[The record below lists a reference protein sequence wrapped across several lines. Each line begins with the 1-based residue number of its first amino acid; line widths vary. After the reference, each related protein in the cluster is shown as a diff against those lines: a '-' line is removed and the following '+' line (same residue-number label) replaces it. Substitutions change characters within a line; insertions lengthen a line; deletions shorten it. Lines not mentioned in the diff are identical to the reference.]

1 MNDEALEKNYQER
14 LEERV
19 ISYIA
24 EKQNIQLTDAM
35 DLYYKSKLAD
45 KIAQGQYG
53 IQYLDYKVLGQMIL
67 EVGGVTGA
75 EPPLEGV
82 ASNEV
87 RAQGETSPSYIIT
100 SESCAIDSVNGK
112 FLRDVEPGEIV
123 VITKDGLRSIK
134 YAEDK
139 KRTCI
144 FEYVYFARPD
154 SVIDG
159 ISVLHG
165 S

>member
-45 KIAQGQYG
+45 KIAQGVYE

-67 EVGGVTGA
+67 GN
-75 EPPLEGV
+75 
-82 ASNEV
+82 SDN
-87 RAQGETSPSYIIT
+87 
-100 SESCAIDSVNGK
+100 
-112 FLRDVEPGEIV
+112 
-123 VITKDGLRSIK
+123 
-134 YAEDK
+134 
-139 KRTCI
+139 
-144 FEYVYFARPD
+144 
-154 SVIDG
+154 
-159 ISVLHG
+159 
-165 S
+165 

>member
-14 LEERV
+14 LEERI

-67 EVGGVTGA
+67 ECFDA
-75 EPPLEGV
+75 
-82 ASNEV
+82 
-87 RAQGETSPSYIIT
+87 
-100 SESCAIDSVNGK
+100 
-112 FLRDVEPGEIV
+112 
-123 VITKDGLRSIK
+123 
-134 YAEDK
+134 
-139 KRTCI
+139 
-144 FEYVYFARPD
+144 
-154 SVIDG
+154 
-159 ISVLHG
+159 
-165 S
+165 

>member
-67 EVGGVTGA
+67 E
-75 EPPLEGV
+75 
-82 ASNEV
+82 N
-87 RAQGETSPSYIIT
+87 R
-100 SESCAIDSVNGK
+100 
-112 FLRDVEPGEIV
+112 
-123 VITKDGLRSIK
+123 
-134 YAEDK
+134 
-139 KRTCI
+139 
-144 FEYVYFARPD
+144 
-154 SVIDG
+154 
-159 ISVLHG
+159 
-165 S
+165 

>member
-67 EVGGVTGA
+67 KCFDA
-75 EPPLEGV
+75 
-82 ASNEV
+82 
-87 RAQGETSPSYIIT
+87 
-100 SESCAIDSVNGK
+100 
-112 FLRDVEPGEIV
+112 
-123 VITKDGLRSIK
+123 
-134 YAEDK
+134 
-139 KRTCI
+139 
-144 FEYVYFARPD
+144 
-154 SVIDG
+154 
-159 ISVLHG
+159 
-165 S
+165 

>member
-24 EKQNIQLTDAM
+24 EKQNISLTDAM

-67 EVGGVTGA
+67 
-75 EPPLEGV
+75 
-82 ASNEV
+82 
-87 RAQGETSPSYIIT
+87 
-100 SESCAIDSVNGK
+100 
-112 FLRDVEPGEIV
+112 
-123 VITKDGLRSIK
+123 
-134 YAEDK
+134 DK
-139 KRTCI
+139 
-144 FEYVYFARPD
+144 
-154 SVIDG
+154 
-159 ISVLHG
+159 
-165 S
+165 

>member
-53 IQYLDYKVLGQMIL
+53 IQYLDYKVLGPWI
-67 EVGGVTGA
+67 
-75 EPPLEGV
+75 
-82 ASNEV
+82 
-87 RAQGETSPSYIIT
+87 
-100 SESCAIDSVNGK
+100 
-112 FLRDVEPGEIV
+112 
-123 VITKDGLRSIK
+123 
-134 YAEDK
+134 
-139 KRTCI
+139 
-144 FEYVYFARPD
+144 
-154 SVIDG
+154 
-159 ISVLHG
+159 
-165 S
+165 

>member
-24 EKQNIQLTDAM
+24 EKQNIQLTNAM

-67 EVGGVTGA
+67 EN
-75 EPPLEGV
+75 
-82 ASNEV
+82 S
-87 RAQGETSPSYIIT
+87 
-100 SESCAIDSVNGK
+100 
-112 FLRDVEPGEIV
+112 
-123 VITKDGLRSIK
+123 
-134 YAEDK
+134 
-139 KRTCI
+139 
-144 FEYVYFARPD
+144 
-154 SVIDG
+154 
-159 ISVLHG
+159 
-165 S
+165 

>member
-67 EVGGVTGA
+67 EVGALRG
-75 EPPLEGV
+75 
-82 ASNEV
+82 
-87 RAQGETSPSYIIT
+87 QSP
-100 SESCAIDSVNGK
+100 
-112 FLRDVEPGEIV
+112 R
-123 VITKDGLRSIK
+123 
-134 YAEDK
+134 
-139 KRTCI
+139 
-144 FEYVYFARPD
+144 
-154 SVIDG
+154 
-159 ISVLHG
+159 
-165 S
+165 

>member
-45 KIAQGQYG
+45 KIARGQYG

-67 EVGGVTGA
+67 ECFDA
-75 EPPLEGV
+75 
-82 ASNEV
+82 
-87 RAQGETSPSYIIT
+87 
-100 SESCAIDSVNGK
+100 
-112 FLRDVEPGEIV
+112 
-123 VITKDGLRSIK
+123 
-134 YAEDK
+134 
-139 KRTCI
+139 
-144 FEYVYFARPD
+144 
-154 SVIDG
+154 
-159 ISVLHG
+159 
-165 S
+165 

>member
-24 EKQNIQLTDAM
+24 EKQNIQLTNAM

-67 EVGGVTGA
+67 E
-75 EPPLEGV
+75 
-82 ASNEV
+82 N
-87 RAQGETSPSYIIT
+87 
-100 SESCAIDSVNGK
+100 N
-112 FLRDVEPGEIV
+112 
-123 VITKDGLRSIK
+123 
-134 YAEDK
+134 
-139 KRTCI
+139 
-144 FEYVYFARPD
+144 
-154 SVIDG
+154 
-159 ISVLHG
+159 
-165 S
+165 

>member
-1 MNDEALEKNYQER
+1 MNEETLEKNYQER

-67 EVGGVTGA
+67 E
-75 EPPLEGV
+75 
-82 ASNEV
+82 
-87 RAQGETSPSYIIT
+87 
-100 SESCAIDSVNGK
+100 K
-112 FLRDVEPGEIV
+112 
-123 VITKDGLRSIK
+123 
-134 YAEDK
+134 
-139 KRTCI
+139 
-144 FEYVYFARPD
+144 
-154 SVIDG
+154 
-159 ISVLHG
+159 
-165 S
+165 

>member
-67 EVGGVTGA
+67 EVGALRG
-75 EPPLEGV
+75 
-82 ASNEV
+82 
-87 RAQGETSPSYIIT
+87 RSP
-100 SESCAIDSVNGK
+100 
-112 FLRDVEPGEIV
+112 R
-123 VITKDGLRSIK
+123 
-134 YAEDK
+134 
-139 KRTCI
+139 
-144 FEYVYFARPD
+144 
-154 SVIDG
+154 
-159 ISVLHG
+159 
-165 S
+165 

>member
-24 EKQNIQLTDAM
+24 EKQNIRLTDAM

-67 EVGGVTGA
+67 ET
-75 EPPLEGV
+75 
-82 ASNEV
+82 V
-87 RAQGETSPSYIIT
+87 RM
-100 SESCAIDSVNGK
+100 
-112 FLRDVEPGEIV
+112 
-123 VITKDGLRSIK
+123 
-134 YAEDK
+134 
-139 KRTCI
+139 
-144 FEYVYFARPD
+144 
-154 SVIDG
+154 
-159 ISVLHG
+159 
-165 S
+165 

>member
-67 EVGGVTGA
+67 ECFDA
-75 EPPLEGV
+75 
-82 ASNEV
+82 
-87 RAQGETSPSYIIT
+87 
-100 SESCAIDSVNGK
+100 
-112 FLRDVEPGEIV
+112 
-123 VITKDGLRSIK
+123 
-134 YAEDK
+134 
-139 KRTCI
+139 
-144 FEYVYFARPD
+144 
-154 SVIDG
+154 
-159 ISVLHG
+159 
-165 S
+165 

>member
-14 LEERV
+14 LEERI

-67 EVGGVTGA
+67 E
-75 EPPLEGV
+75 
-82 ASNEV
+82 N
-87 RAQGETSPSYIIT
+87 
-100 SESCAIDSVNGK
+100 N
-112 FLRDVEPGEIV
+112 
-123 VITKDGLRSIK
+123 
-134 YAEDK
+134 
-139 KRTCI
+139 
-144 FEYVYFARPD
+144 
-154 SVIDG
+154 
-159 ISVLHG
+159 
-165 S
+165 

>member
-1 MNDEALEKNYQER
+1 MNDEALEKNYLER

-67 EVGGVTGA
+67 ECFDA
-75 EPPLEGV
+75 
-82 ASNEV
+82 
-87 RAQGETSPSYIIT
+87 
-100 SESCAIDSVNGK
+100 
-112 FLRDVEPGEIV
+112 
-123 VITKDGLRSIK
+123 
-134 YAEDK
+134 
-139 KRTCI
+139 
-144 FEYVYFARPD
+144 
-154 SVIDG
+154 
-159 ISVLHG
+159 
-165 S
+165 

>member
-67 EVGGVTGA
+67 EN
-75 EPPLEGV
+75 
-82 ASNEV
+82 S
-87 RAQGETSPSYIIT
+87 
-100 SESCAIDSVNGK
+100 
-112 FLRDVEPGEIV
+112 
-123 VITKDGLRSIK
+123 
-134 YAEDK
+134 
-139 KRTCI
+139 
-144 FEYVYFARPD
+144 
-154 SVIDG
+154 
-159 ISVLHG
+159 
-165 S
+165 

>member
-1 MNDEALEKNYQER
+1 MNDEVLEKNYQER

-67 EVGGVTGA
+67 ET
-75 EPPLEGV
+75 
-82 ASNEV
+82 V
-87 RAQGETSPSYIIT
+87 RM
-100 SESCAIDSVNGK
+100 
-112 FLRDVEPGEIV
+112 
-123 VITKDGLRSIK
+123 
-134 YAEDK
+134 
-139 KRTCI
+139 
-144 FEYVYFARPD
+144 
-154 SVIDG
+154 
-159 ISVLHG
+159 
-165 S
+165 

>member
-67 EVGGVTGA
+67 E
-75 EPPLEGV
+75 
-82 ASNEV
+82 
-87 RAQGETSPSYIIT
+87 
-100 SESCAIDSVNGK
+100 SV
-112 FLRDVEPGEIV
+112 D
-123 VITKDGLRSIK
+123 
-134 YAEDK
+134 A
-139 KRTCI
+139 
-144 FEYVYFARPD
+144 
-154 SVIDG
+154 
-159 ISVLHG
+159 
-165 S
+165 